1 MTLTR
6 GHHLPRWARRL
17 LIAAGVVVAVVA
29 LVRLLLDPL
38 ATHYTRKALNDGEG
52 IRGDFYSVHVTVLPP
67 GYTIHRLKVVEHPRD
82 DWKHPLLYAERIAV
96 RVDLGE
102 LLHGRVSARVRLD
115 EPKLVISK
123 REKTAKSA
131 GVPDVRDA
139 LYRVMVQSNPSRR
152 S

>member
-1 MTLTR
+1 MTTAR

-17 LIAAGVVVAVVA
+17 LIAAGAVVVVVAI
-29 LVRLLLDPL
+29 VRLLLDPL
-38 ATHYTRKALNDGEG
+38 ATHYTRKALNDAEG

-102 LLHGRVSARVRLD
+102 LLHGRLSARVRLD

-123 REKTAKSA
+123 RAKSAA

-139 LYRVMVQSNPSRR
+139 LYRVTPARVTRVEV
-152 S
+152 